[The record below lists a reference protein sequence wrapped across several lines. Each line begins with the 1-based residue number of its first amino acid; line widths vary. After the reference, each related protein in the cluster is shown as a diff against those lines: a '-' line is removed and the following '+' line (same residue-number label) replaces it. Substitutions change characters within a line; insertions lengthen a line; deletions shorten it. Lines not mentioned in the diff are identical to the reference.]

1 MFLVIHV
8 VEAFVRRVVGLSVM
22 RHGSL
27 ASAVACWTV
36 LERTAK
42 SQRNVEF
49 SDNARKIRTIARKVS
64 QRYLLGRTK
73 RSLDEIHADFITFNV
88 C

>member
-36 LERTAK
+36 LEGTDKLR
-42 SQRNVEF
+42 RNFEF
-49 SDNARKIRTIARKVS
+49 SDVARKIKTVAEEGFTALKNQTISYK
-64 QRYLLGRTK
+64 
-73 RSLDEIHADFITFNV
+73 IHAEFITFNV
-88 C
+88 CLII